1 MRRRRYQQRL
11 RDLWARSAAPVRLRA
26 GGSGKL
32 HAQMLA
38 PADALGYTVSLLAV
52 FGGIGILANV
62 LIVYTVAQVLAE
74 RRANEERKERTG
86 G

>member
-1 MRRRRYQQRL
+1 
-11 RDLWARSAAPVRLRA
+11 
-26 GGSGKL
+26 
-32 HAQMLA
+32 MLA